1 MIRSRFA
8 PLVALLA
15 LATVSSSASAQTY
28 TFSQA
33 GLSQLV
39 PARFATTTE
48 QLLASTDA
56 ALALPL
62 VAQTANSS
70 EKIDLVAESV
80 PSDRWGAI
88 ALHKRDRDTDTDSD
102 DATTA
107 QPGFFG
113 STAGR
118 VSMIGLAGLAG
129 ASYFALRSNSSN
141 NENAGVVP
149 ISQAPG
155 AGNGGVIIATAIE
168 TPEPASMALLAL
180 GLGALGLAARRRR
193 LN

>member
-1 MIRSRFA
+1 MIRMRFTS
-8 PLVALLA
+8 LVALLA
-15 LATVSSSASAQTY
+15 AAAVSSSASAQTY
-28 TFSQA
+28 SFVNP
-33 GLSQLV
+33 GMGQLV
-39 PARFATTTE
+39 PGRIATTTE

-56 ALALPL
+56 NVSMPL
-62 VAQTANSS
+62 VVNTANSS
-70 EKIDLVAESV
+70 EKVDLVAESV

-88 ALHKRDRDTDTDSD
+88 VLHKSDSDTDGDE
-102 DATTA
+102 ATTA
-107 QPGFFG
+107 EPGFFG

-149 ISQAPG
+149 ISPAPG

-180 GLGALGLAARRRR
+180 GLGTLAVAARRRR

>member
-1 MIRSRFA
+1 MIRMRFTL
-8 PLVALLA
+8 LVALCA
-15 LATVSSSASAQTY
+15 AAAVSSSASAQTY
-28 TFSQA
+28 SFA
-33 GLSQLV
+33 NPGMGQLV
-39 PARFATTTE
+39 PARIATTTE

-56 ALALPL
+56 AVSMPL
-62 VAQTANSS
+62 VVNTANSS
-70 EKIDLVAESV
+70 EKVDLVAESV
-80 PSDRWGAI
+80 PSNRWGAI
-88 ALHKRDRDTDTDSD
+88 ALHKRDPDTDSD
-102 DATTA
+102 EATTA

-149 ISQAPG
+149 ISPAPG